1 MYLLQEGS
9 IICECVYLFISLY
22 INIYRHIHSYRYKE
36 RQTGEKESER
46 ALEICIIQN
55 NEL

>member
-1 MYLLQEGS
+1 MDT
-9 IICECVYLFISLY
+9 Y
-22 INIYRHIHSYRYKE
+22 IGIDIKRD
-36 RQTGEKESER
+36 RQKREKESER